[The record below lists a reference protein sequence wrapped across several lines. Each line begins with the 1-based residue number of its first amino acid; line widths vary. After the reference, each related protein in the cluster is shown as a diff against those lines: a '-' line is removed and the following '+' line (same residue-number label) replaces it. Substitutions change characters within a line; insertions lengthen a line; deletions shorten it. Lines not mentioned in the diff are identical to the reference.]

1 MPRPIKPDLG
11 ARFPSLEG
19 SSTRGGHRVAVIRPD
34 KDSSGVQLRAC
45 GANSRLGA
53 RAHVVD
59 EISTSELGK

>member
-1 MPRPIKPDLG
+1 M
-11 ARFPSLEG
+11 
-19 SSTRGGHRVAVIRPD
+19 IRPD